1 MEANLLNSKQAAA
14 ALKMSHSWLALAR
27 SRGEGPEYLRLGK
40 GRGVIRYT
48 EAALQRYVDAMAK
61 KKG

>member
-1 MEANLLNSKQAAA
+1 MEANLLNTKQAAA

-27 SRGEGPEYLRLGK
+27 SRGEGPEYLRIGR

-48 EAALQRYVDAMAK
+48 TEALQRFVDAMTN